1 MKKQDDNELDYNIVF
16 NDEIIDD
23 DIVDEDEESDRVE
36 DEDRQEI
43 HENVTSPKNG
53 TATGDNFYSNYFNH
67 KTAHCNC
74 ENENCGECADNE
86 DEDTK
91 DDCCHTHN
99 HHKSCMCGA
108 DHHTSEENSYTNE
121 DEYNRVREENL
132 KQKLSKY
139 KEFEFDDE
147 TDFTCELDPNKI
159 CDNCGMCLDSINTD
173 KDGYAEIKIDK
184 IDKSGSSL
192 DELYKMYGLDDD

>member
-1 MKKQDDNELDYNIVF
+1 
-16 NDEIIDD
+16 
-23 DIVDEDEESDRVE
+23 
-36 DEDRQEI
+36 
-43 HENVTSPKNG
+43 
-53 TATGDNFYSNYFNH
+53 
-67 KTAHCNC
+67 
-74 ENENCGECADNE
+74 
-86 DEDTK
+86 
-91 DDCCHTHN
+91 
-99 HHKSCMCGA
+99 MCGA
-108 DHHTSEENSYTNE
+108 DDHHASEENSYTNE

-184 IDKSGSSL
+184 IDKSGTSL

>member
-16 NDEIIDD
+16 NDEILDD
-23 DIVDEDEESDRVE
+23 DIVDEESDNAE
-36 DEDRQEI
+36 DDDSQEI
-43 HENVTSPKNG
+43 CENVTSSKNG
-53 TATGDNFYSNYFNH
+53 TTIGDNFYSNYFNH
-67 KTAHCNC
+67 KTAHRDC
-74 ENENCGECADNE
+74 ENENCGECADNG

-99 HHKSCMCGA
+99 HNESCMCGA
-108 DHHTSEENSYTNE
+108 DHHASEDNSYTNE
-121 DEYNRVREENL
+121 EEYNRVREENL

-184 IDKSGSSL
+184 IDKSGTSL

>member
-23 DIVDEDEESDRVE
+23 DIVDEESDKAE
-36 DEDRQEI
+36 DDDSQEI
-43 HENVTSPKNG
+43 CENVVSSNNG
-53 TATGDNFYSNYFNH
+53 TSTSDNFYSNYFNH
-67 KTAHCNC
+67 KTTHCDC
-74 ENENCGECADNE
+74 ENENCGECADDGNE
-86 DEDTK
+86 CAG
-91 DDCCHTHN
+91 DDCCHIHN
-99 HHKSCMCGA
+99 HNESCMCGA
-108 DHHTSEENSYTNE
+108 DHHASEDNSYTNE
-121 DEYNRVREENL
+121 EEYNRVREEKL

-184 IDKSGSSL
+184 IDKSGTSL

>member
-23 DIVDEDEESDRVE
+23 DIVDEESDNAE
-36 DEDRQEI
+36 DDDSQEI
-43 HENVTSPKNG
+43 CENVVSSNNG
-53 TATGDNFYSNYFNH
+53 TTTVDNFYSNYFNH
-67 KTAHCNC
+67 KTAHCDC
-74 ENENCGECADNE
+74 ENENCGECADNG

-99 HHKSCMCGA
+99 HNESCMCGA
-108 DHHTSEENSYTNE
+108 DDHTSEENSYTNE
-121 DEYNRVREENL
+121 EEYNRVREENL

-184 IDKSGSSL
+184 IDKSGTSL

>member
-23 DIVDEDEESDRVE
+23 DIVDEESDNAE
-36 DEDRQEI
+36 DDDSQEI
-43 HENVTSPKNG
+43 CENVVSSNNG
-53 TATGDNFYSNYFNH
+53 TSTVDNFYSNYFNH
-67 KTAHCNC
+67 KTTRCDC
-74 ENENCGECADNE
+74 ENEHCEECADNG

-99 HHKSCMCGA
+99 HNESCMCGA
-108 DHHTSEENSYTNE
+108 DHHASEDNSYTNE
-121 DEYNRVREENL
+121 EEYNRVREEKL

-184 IDKSGSSL
+184 IDKSGTSL

>member
-23 DIVDEDEESDRVE
+23 DIVDEESDKAE
-36 DEDRQEI
+36 DDDSQEI
-43 HENVTSPKNG
+43 CENVVSSNNG
-53 TATGDNFYSNYFNH
+53 TSTVDNFYSNYFNH
-67 KTAHCNC
+67 KTAHCDC
-74 ENENCGECADNE
+74 ENEHCEECADDENE
-86 DEDTK
+86 CAE

-99 HHKSCMCGA
+99 HNESCICGA
-108 DHHTSEENSYTNE
+108 DDHTSEDNSYTNE
-121 DEYNRVREENL
+121 EEYNRVREEKL

-184 IDKSGSSL
+184 IDKSGTSL